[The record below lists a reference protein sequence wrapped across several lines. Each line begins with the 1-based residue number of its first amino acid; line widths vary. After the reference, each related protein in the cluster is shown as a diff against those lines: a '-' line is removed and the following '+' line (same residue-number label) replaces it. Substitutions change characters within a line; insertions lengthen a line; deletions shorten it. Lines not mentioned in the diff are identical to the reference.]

1 MQDERNFHENELQ
14 SIDFFKRSIDSFPNE
29 DNDWMETNEQN
40 IIDCVPPIFENNEN
54 NENNYNQSNLFSS
67 FYENNSFNSSF
78 IQKGSLNSN
87 TQNIN
92 VMGQE
97 NENVSQLSNDIW
109 MNENGTFSNYKE
121 DSLRPFFSNFQ
132 NFNKKLEQR
141 QEEECKN
148 TSNLI
153 IKIPLPP
160 FLRRVISCKYEDSA
174 HRITNDLNSSE
185 ISPSMRS
192 NANGQIKEKINK
204 ENVKNMSKIENKK
217 SNIVL
222 RNHEKIQSN
231 QSSNL
236 MRAESISE
244 INKREEKS
252 INKIYKY
259 QKREITFPETSQI
272 RNDSRLRIQGRFVKT
287 SQILSLLGI
296 SLYDFVGNHVIQ
308 SILKDIDTYKIQA
321 KVNDSLVLRNMQSLL
336 KNIKIDQHSTIID
349 SSKLTVSMVSKKE
362 EEKSINLDIQ
372 INNRVKKIEDMEKL
386 EQNFQKY
393 NIDNEM
399 NIFSIERED
408 LLINMNFYSHL
419 FHHKVQKN
427 VIKDEIN

>member
-252 INKIYKY
+252 ISKIYKY

-336 KNIKIDQHSTIID
+336 KNI
-349 SSKLTVSMVSKKE
+349 
-362 EEKSINLDIQ
+362 
-372 INNRVKKIEDMEKL
+372 
-386 EQNFQKY
+386 
-393 NIDNEM
+393 
-399 NIFSIERED
+399 
-408 LLINMNFYSHL
+408 
-419 FHHKVQKN
+419 
-427 VIKDEIN
+427 